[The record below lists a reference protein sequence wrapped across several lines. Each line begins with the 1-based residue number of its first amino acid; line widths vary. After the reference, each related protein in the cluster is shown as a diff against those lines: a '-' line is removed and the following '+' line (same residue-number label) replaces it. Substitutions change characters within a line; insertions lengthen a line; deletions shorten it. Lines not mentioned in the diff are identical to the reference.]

1 MKRRDFLKAVAAA
14 PLLPLA
20 CSRGAPPS
28 SGDAPA
34 ASRWVRPGEP
44 DWPSPDAWEALNRQV
59 HGRLIKIESPLDVCR
74 ADPDGEACAEL
85 FRNLKNPYFIGD
97 HPALTQTSGWLDAWT
112 SSPSVYA
119 VAAEETADVVA
130 AVNFARENNVRLV
143 VKGGGHSYQ
152 GTSNAP
158 DSLLV
163 WTRRMSS
170 IELHDAFVP
179 QGCDM
184 EPHPAVMVGAG
195 AIWMHVYQVV
205 TVEAG
210 RYVQGGGCGTV
221 GVAGLVQSGGFGSF
235 SKRFGLAAAGLLE
248 AEVVTADGR
257 VRIANP
263 CSEPDLFWALKGGG
277 GGTFGVVTRLTLR
290 TRELPEW
297 FGGFFGKIRAS
308 SDDAYR
314 ALIARF
320 LLFYRDSLMNPHW
333 GEQARFD
340 NDNMLSLSMLQAG
353 LSQAETESVWRPFVE
368 GVNALPDDYSWEEP
382 MQIIAFPARRMWDRT
397 FFQAVAPD
405 AILQDD
411 RPGAPPENVYWT
423 DNRGEAGQF
432 LHAYRSAWLPASL
445 LGIGPS
451 GLPPNSLDPRLSNLT
466 GALFA
471 ASRRWTTSLHFN
483 KGLAG
488 APPEEI
494 EAARDTAMNP
504 EVLDAFALA
513 IIAGEG
519 DPAFPGIP
527 RHEPDPARDR
537 RAADRINAAMAELL
551 KLTPGA
557 GSYVSESYY
566 FEKDWQRSYWGS
578 NAARLAELKRTYD
591 PDGLFLVHNGV
602 KEGGTRT

>member
-1 MKRRDFLKAVAAA
+1 
-14 PLLPLA
+14 
-20 CSRGAPPS
+20 
-28 SGDAPA
+28 
-34 ASRWVRPGEP
+34 
-44 DWPSPDAWEALNRQV
+44 
-59 HGRLIKIESPLDVCR
+59 
-74 ADPDGEACAEL
+74 
-85 FRNLKNPYFIGD
+85 
-97 HPALTQTSGWLDAWT
+97 
-112 SSPSVYA
+112 VYA
-119 VAAEETADVVA
+119 VAAEETADVVS
-130 AVNFARENNVRLV
+130 AVNFAREHGVRLV

-163 WTRRMSS
+163 WTRRMNA

-179 QGCDM
+179 QGCEGRF
-184 EPHPAVMVGAG
+184 EPQPAVTVGAG
-195 AIWMHVYQVV
+195 AIWMHVYQAV

-248 AEVVTADGR
+248 AEVVTADGT
-257 VRIANP
+257 VRIANA
-263 CSEPDLFWALKGGG
+263 CTHPDLFWALKGGG

-290 TRELPEW
+290 TRELPET
-297 FGGFFGKIRAS
+297 FGGFFGKIRAR

-320 LLFYRDSLMNPHW
+320 LVFYRDSLMNSHW

-340 NDNMLSLSMLQAG
+340 DDNTLSLSMLQQG
-353 LSQAETESVWRPFVE
+353 LSQSETEAVWAPFLE
-368 GVNALPDDYSWEEP
+368 WVNASPNGYSWEEP
-382 MQIIAFPARRMWDRT
+382 MRIIAFPARRMWDRT
-397 FFQAVAPD
+397 FFQEFAPD

-411 RPGAPPENVYWT
+411 RPGAPVENVYWA

-432 LHAYRSAWLPASL
+432 LHAYRSAWMPVSL

-466 GALFA
+466 EALFA
-471 ASRRWTTSLHFN
+471 ASRHWTTSLHFN

-488 APPEEI
+488 SPPEEI

-504 EVLDAFALA
+504 AVLEAFALA

-519 DPAFPGIP
+519 LPAFAGIQG
-527 RHEPDPARDR
+527 HEPDVARGH

-551 KLTPGA
+551 EVAPDS
-557 GSYVSESYY
+557 GSYVSESDF
-566 FEKDWQRSYWGS
+566 FEPDWQRSYWGA
-578 NAARLAELKRTYD
+578 NHARLARVKREYD
-591 PDGLFLVHNGV
+591 PSTLFLVHNDVRSGANS
-602 KEGGTRT
+602 